1 MKTIIENWN
10 KFLNEAELGDDGAKG
25 PTPAGEVPAPTKD
38 QVEAVEDLLKTIVA
52 LADAADDADEE
63 AQETA
68 VQIGD
73 SLEEGSAARK
83 ARMQRKARRRR
94 TKKIK
99 DMAGLV
105 GVKLKDFT
113 PEQRQL
119 YDTAKQELK
128 QMEDAAEFNFVNT
141 LANGNVLDIPIIK
154 KTIDKGGTPMKMA
167 ITAVLAAG
175 GASQCV
181 DELTLTCLA
190 QSLSAA
196 SQGL

>member
-1 MKTIIENWN
+1 MKTLIENWN
-10 KFLNEAELGDDGAKG
+10 KFLDEVELGDDGTKG
-25 PTPAGEVPAPTKD
+25 PPPAGEVPAPTKD
-38 QVEAVEDLLKTIVA
+38 QVETVEDLLKTIVA

-68 VQIGD
+68 KEIGD
-73 SLEEGSAARK
+73 QLGEGAGRKNRMARK
-83 ARMQRKARRRR
+83 ARQQR
-94 TKKIK
+94 TKRVKE
-99 DMAGLV
+99 MAGLA

-119 YDTAKQELK
+119 YDAAKQELK

-154 KTIDKGGTPMKMA
+154 KTIDKGGPRVKMA

-181 DELTLTCLA
+181 DELTVMCLT